1 MSSGTVAAVHEGHFL
16 WGVFRSTKSG
26 TANKRLPADMDP
38 VDADVD
44 MDIDMVGGNEVG
56 RIDNVVNDN
65 LKSPSQLPFERTTL
79 QSTSSKKVEEKKIK
93 LEHSSD
99 SSSLSHVQKYR
110 KVHDLLSV
118 PPGFKPHGNN
128 FSL

>member
-1 MSSGTVAAVHEGHFL
+1 
-16 WGVFRSTKSG
+16 
-26 TANKRLPADMDP
+26 MDP
-38 VDADVD
+38 VDADDD
-44 MDIDMVGGNEVG
+44 MDIDMVGGNDVG

-79 QSTSSKKVEEKKIK
+79 QSASSKKVEEKKIK

-99 SSSLSHVQKYR
+99 SSSLSHEKKYR

-118 PPGFKPHGNN
+118 PPGFINLMVRIFRCEN
-128 FSL
+128 SFND